1 MYVFTEYIYIVL
13 QFIVVMNIN
22 VWYSRGMCT
31 FLELQAI
38 LMDCT
43 KDYSVY
49 MTEHMAS
56 TSIAA
61 GVYIFTCKTITEM
74 CMINYYSAFFLQNK
88 GF

>member
-1 MYVFTEYIYIVL
+1 
-13 QFIVVMNIN
+13 
-22 VWYSRGMCT
+22 MCT

-56 TSIAA
+56 TSTAA
-61 GVYIFTCKTITEM
+61 GVYIFTCMTITEM
-74 CMINYYSAFFLQNK
+74 CMINSITVFFFLQK
-88 GF
+88 